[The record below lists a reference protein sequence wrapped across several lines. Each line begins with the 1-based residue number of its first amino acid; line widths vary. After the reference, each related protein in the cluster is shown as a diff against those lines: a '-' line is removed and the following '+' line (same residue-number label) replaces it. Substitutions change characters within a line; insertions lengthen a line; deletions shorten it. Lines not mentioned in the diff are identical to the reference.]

1 MFSLVIPVYK
11 SEAHLDRLLQQVAAL
26 NTALER
32 QLEAVFVVDA
42 SPDRS
47 YSILQSKLHS
57 EPFSSQLLLLS
68 RNFGA
73 FQAVAAG
80 LTAAKGDFLAV
91 IAADLQEPPELIL
104 TFYSLLKKDEADV
117 VFGTRTSRADPLL
130 SRWMAEAFWHLYRRF
145 VICDMPHGGIDVFG
159 CNRRVRDELIAF
171 RESNTNLVALLFWVG
186 FRRAFVPYSRAP
198 RASGK
203 SSWTLRKKARYFLD
217 SIFNFTDL
225 PIQLLLFSGM
235 GGLMLALV
243 WGLVVFVSK
252 ILGHIPVPGYTALVL
267 AVLFFG
273 GLTTFGLGVVG
284 QYLWLTLQNTRHRP
298 NYIVA
303 SSDSYPRGEQDLAQR

>member
-11 SEAHLDRLLQQVAAL
+11 NEAHLEQLLEQIAQL
-26 NTALER
+26 NV
-32 QLEAVFVVDA
+32 QLEGRLETVLVVDA
-42 SPDRS
+42 SPDNS
-47 YSILQSKLHS
+47 YSVLQKTLPIQ
-57 EPFSSQLLLLS
+57 PFRSQLLLLS

-73 FQAVAAG
+73 FRAISAG
-80 LTAAKGDFLAV
+80 LAAAKGDFLAV
-91 IAADLQEPPELIL
+91 IAADLQEPPEMIL
-104 TFYSLLKKDEADV
+104 DFFKILKNDEADV
-117 VFGTRTSRADPLL
+117 VFGTRVSRADPLL
-130 SRWMAEAFWHLYRRF
+130 SRWTSEIFWHIYRRF
-145 VICDMPHGGIDVFG
+145 ILRDMPHGGIDVFG

-171 RESNTNLVALLFWVG
+171 RESNTNLIALLFWVG
-186 FRRAFVPYSRAP
+186 FRRAFVPYSRAA

-203 SSWTLRKKARYFLD
+203 SSWTFRKKARYLLD

-225 PIQLLLFSGM
+225 PIQILLFSGM
-235 GGLMLALV
+235 GGLGLAFV
-243 WGLVVFVSK
+243 WGMVVFVSK

-284 QYLWLTLQNTRHRP
+284 EYLWLTLQNARRRP

-303 SSDSYPRGEQDLAQR
+303 KSESYPMRAAE